1 MLRQND
7 SSAPERIAARSAGLR
22 YITDAGPGIRR
33 RRAGT
38 GFHYVGHEGRPVSH
52 RATLA
57 RIRSLAIPPAWTEVW
72 ICPDARGHI
81 QAVGRDA
88 RGRKQYRYHPHWCE
102 VRDADKYERMI
113 AFAGLLPRLRVRIA
127 RDMARS
133 GLPRE
138 KVLATVVTLLD
149 KTLIRVGNGG
159 YAREN
164 DSYGLTTLRNR
175 HIQVGGDEL
184 RLHFKGK
191 SGKTWRL
198 RLRDRRIVRVIRSI
212 QDLPG
217 QELFQYVD
225 EGGVVRT
232 IDSSDVNGYLR
243 ELAGADVT
251 TKDFRTW
258 AGSVLAALALDAI
271 GPAHNATQA
280 RSNVRRAIEAVAAR
294 LGNTPAVCRTSY
306 VHPQVVE
313 AYLEGAVPTL
323 VRRPGC
329 KARSGLPDEEDA
341 VLRMLQRRLRSRR
354 GSPATRRP
362 HGHRARERAHAHR
375 SQALPAQNGAQR

>member
-1 MLRQND
+1 
-7 SSAPERIAARSAGLR
+7 
-22 YITDAGPGIRR
+22 
-33 RRAGT
+33 
-38 GFHYVGHEGRPVSH
+38 
-52 RATLA
+52 
-57 RIRSLAIPPAWTEVW
+57 VW

-175 HIQVGGDEL
+175 HVQVGGDEL

>member
-1 MLRQND
+1 
-7 SSAPERIAARSAGLR
+7 
-22 YITDAGPGIRR
+22 
-33 RRAGT
+33 
-38 GFHYVGHEGRPVSH
+38 
-52 RATLA
+52 
-57 RIRSLAIPPAWTEVW
+57 
-72 ICPDARGHI
+72 
-81 QAVGRDA
+81 
-88 RGRKQYRYHPHWCE
+88 
-102 VRDADKYERMI
+102 
-113 AFAGLLPRLRVRIA
+113 
-127 RDMARS
+127 
-133 GLPRE
+133 
-138 KVLATVVTLLD
+138 
-149 KTLIRVGNGG
+149 
-159 YAREN
+159 
-164 DSYGLTTLRNR
+164 
-175 HIQVGGDEL
+175 
-184 RLHFKGK
+184 
-191 SGKTWRL
+191 
-198 RLRDRRIVRVIRSI
+198 VIRSI